1 MARIKLERV
10 EKPLYSTTVSV
21 TIDQINYGNH
31 LGNDRF
37 LSLAHEARMR
47 FLNSIN
53 QTEMQFFDNS
63 LIMSDAALM
72 FRSEVTWGEDINIHI
87 AISDVNEYSF
97 DLLYTFV
104 SARDG
109 REVAR
114 VKTGM
119 TAFDYQNKK
128 LSKWNDKAQN
138 FLKQNQIAN

>member
-37 LSLAHEARMR
+37 LSLAHEARLR
-47 FLNSIN
+47 FLNSIK

-72 FRSEVTWGEDINIHI
+72 FRSEVTWGEDINIQI
-87 AISDVNEYSF
+87 AIIDVNEYSF
-97 DLLYTFV
+97 DLLYTFL

-114 VKTGM
+114 IKTGM
-119 TAFDYQNKK
+119 TSFDYQNKK
-128 LSKWNDKAQN
+128 LSKWNDEAQN